1 MQMQTRH
8 LTEYTGPDGT
18 LCLRLP
24 LAQPDTAF
32 EVVVIVRPRPD
43 LPPRAERFA
52 AMNAIRAEL
61 AASGRDFGDS
71 AVEQR
76 EGRDER

>member
-1 MQMQTRH
+1 MQMETTQ
-8 LTEYTGPDGT
+8 LTEYTGSDGT

-24 LAQPDTAF
+24 LGRPDTAY

-52 AMNAIRAEL
+52 AANALRAEL
-61 AASGRDFGDS
+61 AASGRVFSDS
-71 AVEQR
+71 VADIR
-76 EGRDER
+76 EDRDR